1 MTFPINCILFPEY
14 KWSENPKREKKINLK
29 AKELKK
35 KKIFRSTSYIDFST
49 VKEEEKRM
57 E

>member
-35 KKIFRSTSYIDFST
+35 NYLEVPATLTSLQ
-49 VKEEEKRM
+49 
-57 E
+57 

>member
-35 KKIFRSTSYIDFST
+35 KLFRSTSYIDFST

-57 E
+57 D